1 MSLTKFEREQGY
13 RELPRPPVWAEPI
26 LRRIAGGY
34 LLLTL
39 ALGKPIDTE
48 HDLDALIDEWEEA
61 HATSR
66 QAPNPGRRDPRTAD
80 ADEAL
85 RADPPG
91 IPRRAVRHTGRRDAA

>member
-1 MSLTKFEREQGY
+1 MRTAAQRVAALIAMAAEENDA
-13 RELPRPPVWAEPI
+13 PP
-26 LRRIAGGY
+26 
-34 LLLTL
+34 L